1 MHYLLQVSSRAQPGR
16 DAEYNEWYDST
27 HVVDVLAVPGF
38 KACQRY
44 VRANIGDDR
53 PEYVAVYEVETDD
66 PAKLMEA
73 LMAAAPNMRM
83 TDAIDLT
90 SARFE
95 FLQPSGERR
104 SA

>member
-1 MHYLLQVSSRAQPGR
+1 
-16 DAEYNEWYDST
+16 
-27 HVVDVLAVPGF
+27 
-38 KACQRY
+38 
-44 VRANIGDDR
+44 
-53 PEYVAVYEVETDD
+53 VETDD